1 MKTRRTKRNE
11 VAAEDACPRC
21 DERNADSL
29 VWRND
34 ETVHCANCGT
44 NYDPNRLK
52 KAAEALVAILGEPT
66 AAAIAAKCQPVYTNQ
81 QPDIESFRLSEAIV
95 EAIGPD
101 RYRELDI
108 L

>member
-11 VAAEDACPRC
+11 VAPEDACPNCGQR
-21 DERNADSL
+21 DPDRLIWNA
-29 VWRND
+29 
-34 ETVHCANCGT
+34 ETVTCTGCGRI
-44 NYDPNRLK
+44 YDPNRLK
-52 KAAEALVAILGEPT
+52 KAAEALVAILGAQT